1 MQAIFNPKAQTSEGR
16 LDDNLL
22 ALFAS
27 LLTRHRLAVGHV
39 ANAIG
44 FSTSY
49 VGNATRFPGDPNRL
63 KVSAAFGNAFLAVVE
78 ALDRAKTPNEVAA
91 ALKPVTKAVAPA
103 LVVAPSPRAEESS
116 GRSVDDLVALMR
128 RLGIQSIA
136 LQPVQRAEPEIV
148 REAV

>member
-1 MQAIFNPKAQTSEGR
+1 MQAIFNPKAQTHEGR

-27 LLTRHRLAVGHV
+27 VLTRHRLAVGHV

-49 VGNATRFPGDPNRL
+49 VGNATRFPGDPKRL

-78 ALDRAKTPNEVAA
+78 ALDRAKTPDEVAA
-91 ALKPVTKAVAPA
+91 ALKPK
-103 LVVAPSPRAEESS
+103 VVAPVPVVAPPPLRAEESS
-116 GRSVDDLVALMR
+116 KRTIDDLVTLMR

-136 LQPVQRAEPEIV
+136 LEPAQRVQRETQ
-148 REAV
+148 EAV